1 MCMRFVC
8 GCVTQRLVRFSLS
21 IRFARRSPNGG
32 LRPAKVSSVQA
43 FLCHCEIAVRHPRQ
57 PVYYLLPNQLT
68 TARPTAES
76 RLVPAATRRPVPW
89 NITTPLPLAPSAE
102 MAMQTLAESFYL
114 DSQLGAMSELPTAGS
129 ALENPYLYDS
139 SAREMSAMAAQ
150 GLIAIVKEQR
160 SGDKL
165 GSLICRLIF

>member
-8 GCVTQRLVRFSLS
+8 GCVAQRLVRFSLS

-32 LRPAKVSSVQA
+32 LRSAEVSSVQA
-43 FLCHCEIAVRHPRQ
+43 FLCHCEIAARHPRQ
-57 PVYYLLPNQLT
+57 PRYYLLPNQLT
-68 TARPTAES
+68 TARPPAES
-76 RLVPAATRRPVPW
+76 WLVPAATRRPVPW

-102 MAMQTLAESFYL
+102 MAMQTLAESIYL

-129 ALENPYLYDS
+129 ALENPYVYDS

-150 GLIAIVKEQR
+150 GLIAIVGRAAKRRQAR
-160 SGDKL
+160 
-165 GSLICRLIF
+165 